1 LDEDKADDEQ
11 DNGLTDEWSK
21 VERKE
26 LIAHAWD
33 DFLIQNEHP
42 ACPSLAL

>member
-26 LIAHAWD
+26 LMGRLSHS
-33 DFLIQNEHP
+33 E
-42 ACPSLAL
+42 